1 MIKEWT
7 SLAYIYK
14 ITNLKNGRIYIGKT
28 IRTIETRWREHL
40 KDFHNHNKDN
50 LPLYAAMNKYGVD
63 NFVIEQIEECTDEEV
78 SERERFW
85 IENFQ
90 SFKQGY
96 NATLG
101 GDGKPYVDYDLV
113 CTLYKE
119 LQNQS
124 EVARRMNIERS
135 TVVYI
140 LKNRHIDIKPSGEFM
155 KEFSSKVVSCY
166 NKEGEFIQ
174 SFPSISDAARY
185 LQQEEQ
191 LTANLSSI
199 KTNIGRNINGKRKS
213 AYGLVWK
220 S

>member
-1 MIKEWT
+1 M
-7 SLAYIYK
+7 AYIYK
-14 ITNLKNGRIYIGKT
+14 ITNLKNGRIYVGKT

-40 KDFHNHNKDN
+40 KDFYNHKKDN
-50 LPLYAAMNKYGVD
+50 LPLYAAMNKYGID
-63 NFVIEQIEECTDEEV
+63 NFAIEQIEECTDEEV

-113 CTLYKE
+113 CMLYKE

-124 EVARRMNIERS
+124 EVARRMSIERS

-155 KEFSSKVVSCY
+155 KESSSKVVSCY

-174 SFPSISDAARY
+174 SFASISDAARHI
-185 LQQEEQ
+185 QQEKQ
-191 LTANLSSI
+191 LAVNLSSI
-199 KTNIGRNINGKRKS
+199 KTNIGRNVNGQRKS